1 MVTAQKTKRKDE
13 NLANFLNV
21 AKQIEGA
28 AKIVSEGGTEGGV
41 VLKDRYIGD
50 SSSSNSS
57 STSGSSSNGRPNGSG
72 ARINLDKHST
82 SGGLK
87 IRKKPSL

>member
-1 MVTAQKTKRKDE
+1 MVTVQKSSGKDK
-13 NLANFLNV
+13 NLANFLNL
-21 AKQIEGA
+21 ARQIEGA

-57 STSGSSSNGRPNGSG
+57 STSGSSSHSRPSG